1 MLMCFKEN
9 YLKDYLTY
17 FDRNCFEKLDIHL
30 QSLLLYYMFELTKIM
45 KQAKSTII
53 METFVDIKL
62 ETLHLIEIMKRYIF
76 QLKLNHR

>member
-45 KQAKSTII
+45 KQAKSMII

-62 ETLHLIEIMKRYIF
+62 
-76 QLKLNHR
+76 